1 MSALKLEKSRSIG
14 EELDFQ
20 ILSYTLHHAELDS
33 VGLPQQP

>member
-1 MSALKLEKSRSIG
+1 MSALKLEKSRSI